1 MNGKI
6 GEGGAFSN
14 AEDFGE
20 KSQFNKEKY
29 LPIARDLPAK
39 ISHLCCN
46 EMKKKPLHKWQT
58 KQKVKPILA
67 TMAEESRVRKQ
78 AWIKN
83 GCNAYEGYKAKSQP
97 MSFWT
102 EQDVL
107 QYIVENNIDI
117 CSVYGDIVTTDQDGM
132 EYMASPLTM
141 GCGRLKCTGC
151 NRTGCIFCGFGFHLD
166 KGKTRFQLLSETH
179 PKQYDYCMRGGQWID
194 NPEYDPAAP
203 KMDGDWQNWNPKK
216 IWVPSKEGLGMRK
229 LFEMVNEIMG
239 KDFYRYE

>member
-1 MNGKI
+1 MCLQ
-6 GEGGAFSN
+6 GEGHILGHWSRNTGVAD
-14 AEDFGE
+14 A

-29 LPIARDLPAK
+29 LPLARDLPSK

-78 AWIKN
+78 SWLRN
-83 GCNAYEGYKAKSQP
+83 GCNAYDGYKAKSQP

-132 EYMASPLTM
+132 EYAAPPMTI

-151 NRTGCIFCGFGFHLD
+151 KRTGCIFCGFGFHLD

-179 PKQYDYCMRGGQWID
+179 PKQYDYCMRGG
-194 NPEYDPAAP
+194 A
-203 KMDGDWQNWNPKK
+203 MD
-216 IWVPSKEGLGMRK
+216 
-229 LFEMVNEIMG
+229 
-239 KDFYRYE
+239 